1 MYSEDDL
8 KAELADI
15 DRKLES
21 TSAWLTPKFRNGL
34 LAARDVIERVL
45 ERRHAP
51 WPAMTR
57 IVETAAD

>member
-1 MYSEDDL
+1 MYSEDEL

-21 TSAWLTPKFRNGL
+21 SSAWLTPKFRNGL
-34 LAARDVIERVL
+34 LAARDVIER
-45 ERRHAP
+45 RHAP
-51 WPAMTR
+51 WPAMPR

>member
-21 TSAWLTPKFRNGL
+21 SSAWLTPKFRSGL
-34 LAARDVIERVL
+34 LAARDVIERVI
-45 ERRHAP
+45 ERRQAP
-51 WPAMTR
+51 WPTLHRA
-57 IVETAAD
+57 VETAAD

>member
-21 TSAWLTPKFRNGL
+21 SSAWLTPKFRSGL
-34 LAARDVIERVL
+34 LAARDVIERVI

-51 WPAMTR
+51 WPALKR
-57 IVETAAD
+57 AIETAAE